1 MQEVGERFVCEKSVS
16 NFTKKKYSILKRHF
30 PTEPKRLS
38 TREKTFVSKK
48 EQVKQN
54 KALLKAVENEDIAA
68 LEASI
73 SAGADVNYGHPEVVG
88 EGDG

>member
-1 MQEVGERFVCEKSVS
+1 MRS
-16 NFTKKKYSILKRHF
+16 
-30 PTEPKRLS
+30 PTINPAPLVELL
-38 TREKTFVSKK
+38 SKK

>member
-1 MQEVGERFVCEKSVS
+1 MAAAASTINPAPSVVGVK
-16 NFTKKKYSILKRHF
+16 L
-30 PTEPKRLS
+30 
-38 TREKTFVSKK
+38 SKK